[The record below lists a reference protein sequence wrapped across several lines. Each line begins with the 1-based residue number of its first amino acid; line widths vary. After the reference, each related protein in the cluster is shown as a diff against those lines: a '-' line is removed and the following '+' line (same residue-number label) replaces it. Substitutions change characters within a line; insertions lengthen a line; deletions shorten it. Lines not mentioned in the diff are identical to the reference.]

1 MTAYKGFVK
10 LPTSSYKEWRKAV
23 IGNAYD
29 MDGSFGY
36 QCYDLANEFW
46 KNATGRY
53 VVSATKDG
61 GKKGCAS
68 GIWGARQQNN
78 SGNEFILITDI
89 KQLKKGDIVITN
101 NSKCGHVCFMDEDYN
116 SGKYLKVLG
125 QNQGGSGGKLPKAK
139 VNVIDWAFRPYFM
152 GAFRYRKWHV
162 EDKYTKGIYHC
173 NYNMHIRKKPNGQPV
188 KVKDCTSAMSSA
200 LTSKNPNA
208 DAIVKKGTNFTA
220 LAIEKSGDGYWAKNY
235 SGYIC
240 IDDGK
245 TQYCSKK

>member
-10 LPTSSYKEWRKAV
+10 VTTKSYKDWRSKV

-29 MDGSFGY
+29 VDGEFGY
-36 QCYDLANEFW
+36 QCYDLANLFW

-53 VVSATKDG
+53 VKSKTKDG

-68 GIWGARQQNN
+68 GIWGAREENN
-78 SGNEFILITDI
+78 AGNEFILITDI
-89 KQLKKGDIVITN
+89 KKLKKGDIVITN
-101 NSKCGHVCFMDEDYN
+101 NGKCGHVCFIDQDY
-116 SGKYLKVLG
+116 STSKYMKVLG
-125 QNQGGSGGKLPKAK
+125 QNQGGTGGKLPGAK
-139 VNVIDWAFRPYFM
+139 VKVIDWAFKSYFM
-152 GAFRYRKWHV
+152 GAFRYRKWH
-162 EDKYTKGIYHC
+162 EKKYDKGIYQC
-173 NYNMHIRKKPNGQPV
+173 LYNMHIRKSPNGKPV

-220 LAIEKSGDGYWAKNY
+220 LDIVMDGNQYWAKNY

-245 TQYCSKK
+245 TQYCNKK